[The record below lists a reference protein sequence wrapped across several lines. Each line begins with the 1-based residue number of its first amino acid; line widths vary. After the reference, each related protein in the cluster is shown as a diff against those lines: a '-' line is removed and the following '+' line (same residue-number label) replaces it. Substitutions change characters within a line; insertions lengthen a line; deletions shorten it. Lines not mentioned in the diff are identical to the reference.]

1 MSKGVIWLTL
11 ALGAWVVMGGAIAL
25 AVYVLTAWGV

>member
-11 ALGAWVVMGGAIAL
+11 ALGAWAVVSAPVAL
-25 AVYVLTAWGV
+25 VCWLIGRCV